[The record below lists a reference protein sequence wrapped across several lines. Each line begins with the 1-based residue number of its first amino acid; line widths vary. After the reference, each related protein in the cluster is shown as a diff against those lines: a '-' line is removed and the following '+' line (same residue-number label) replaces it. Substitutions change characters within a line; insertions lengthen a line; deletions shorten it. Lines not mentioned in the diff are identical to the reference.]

1 MNTTFCL
8 WEYTGVDSIYDAGKL
23 VKHLTHYIKSQTA
36 NNAEIILDMYPEGYS
51 LHHNGVWNIIEA
63 VCEACEVH
71 TASVTLVIGDL
82 TADYPCNV
90 IIHQP
95 RWLMEASAEFVDFEQ
110 DFSKV
115 AERKFLHFIG
125 RATWDRVGINK
136 FLREKYADQS
146 WVTMGPTRH
155 RQKVIDDTF
164 HGFTH
169 QNFAPAQ
176 IVKLLDYTL
185 DPPKNFLVETTRD
198 DYTKFPN
205 NVLPLRHLYTNAF
218 VEIVH
223 ETDIHDN
230 NFFIT
235 EKTIRPI
242 LFKKPFI
249 AMCGKNYMKNLR
261 TLGFKTFDHWFDE
274 RYDEATDRRRYDH
287 ILHRIITIG
296 KMSYKELS
304 AWNLE
309 MQETVEHNFNH
320 LLSRGWLEHLDK
332 FDVQFWHDGKGQLL

>member
-1 MNTTFCL
+1 MKNTFCL
-8 WEYTGVDSIYDAGKL
+8 WEYTGVDSVYNTGKL
-23 VKHLTHYIKSQTA
+23 VKDLTTYIKTQTSQ
-36 NNAEIILDMYPEGYS
+36 NKEIILDMYPERYS
-51 LHHNGVWNIIEA
+51 LYHNGVWSIIEA

-71 TASVTLVIGDL
+71 TASLTLVIGDM

-95 RWLMEASAEFVDFEQ
+95 RWLMETAAEFPNFEQ

-115 AERKFLHFIG
+115 AEKKFLHFIG

-136 FLREKYADQS
+136 YLRENYADVS
-146 WVTMGPTRH
+146 WVTIGPTRN
-155 RQKVIDDTF
+155 RQRVIDDTF
-164 HGFTH
+164 HGFTNNH
-169 QNFAPAQ
+169 FTPNQ
-176 IVKLLDYTL
+176 IVDMVKYTL
-185 DPPKNFLVETTRD
+185 DPPKNFLTEVSRE
-198 DYTKFPN
+198 DYVTFPN
-205 NVLPLRHLYTNAF
+205 NMLGLRHMYTNAF

-249 AMCGKNYMKNLR
+249 TMCGRNFMKNLR
-261 TLGFKTFDHWFDE
+261 TLGFKTFDDWFDE
-274 RYDEATDRRRYDH
+274 RYDEANGRARYDCV
-287 ILHRIITIG
+287 LKRIIQIG

-304 AWNLE
+304 EWNLE
-309 MQETVEHNFNH
+309 MQDTVEHNFKH
-320 LLSRGWLEHLDK
+320 LLTKGWLAHLDK